1 MADQTCKPSVITQA
15 LGIQATGPRTVIVP
29 ADPIIWDEGT
39 SYEYLTL
46 VASTDFGQGYLSKKD
61 VPAGTPLT
69 NTEYWIPVAQ
79 FNAQLAQLQQQIG
92 QMNGT
97 FNAQLAQLQRQ
108 IGQMNGTISSIQDD
122 VSKNE
127 GDIEALSQKGN
138 QSILYGVCHNSN
150 NPQEWLYVASTDMK
164 SVGCMGNLPSKGTK
178 YDYSDA
184 SNLFERNG
192 ILYYPQDSHS
202 DIYATTDGETWNEGY
217 GTGFPSPLDP
227 KWLQWAPMLFED
239 ASGNVKMAIARQ
251 YNDSTLTNAIGST
264 THNFRID
271 VFDCTVADDGKITIG
286 SGYTT
291 VLGTGSH
298 IDPYIVYDPQ
308 YGYVMACKNESTCLI
323 EVYQGASLSNMSL
336 AVTTRLVGCEAPKLI
351 SGDGS
356 LTLYYEGYSLY
367 TGSGKTAGNSIPV
380 HLYFTTVLSAGGSKL
395 SYGGLSV
402 MNAPSFYRHIT
413 FIQNSEVLAKYA
425 KNHPIVPFTTD
436 ASNRIVQIHLA
447 SGANDIYPVT
457 LPFPLMFTIE
467 GAARTVTVHDATNA
481 LGSGCVGYIQIGTDN
496 AIALKNKYATCK
508 PVDGETIPCFV
519 ADTMYFRN
527 DGEE

>member
-1 MADQTCKPSVITQA
+1 MGVEMANQTCNPQLVTQA

-46 VASTDFGQGYLSKKD
+46 VASTDFGQGYVSKRD

-69 NTEYWIPVAQ
+69 NTEYWIPVASY
-79 FNAQLAQLQQQIG
+79 NAQLAQIQQDIV
-92 QMNGT
+92 QMDE
-97 FNAQLAQLQRQ
+97 
-108 IGQMNGTISSIQDD
+108 TISNVQAG
-122 VSKNE
+122 VSENE
-127 GDIEALSQKGN
+127 SAIEALSQKGN
-138 QSILYGVCHNSN
+138 QSILYGVCHNN
-150 NPQEWLYVASTDMK
+150 GNTQEWLYVASTDMK
-164 SVGCMGNLPSKGTK
+164 SIGCMGSLPSRGTK

-184 SNLFERNG
+184 SSLFERNG

-202 DIYATTDGETWNEGY
+202 DIYATTDGETWKAGY
-217 GTGFPSPLDP
+217 GIGFPSPLGPD
-227 KWLQWAPMLFED
+227 WRQWAPMLFED

-251 YNDSTLTNAIGST
+251 YNDSTITNAIGST
-264 THNFRID
+264 TYNFRID
-271 VFDCTVADDGKITIG
+271 VFDCTVGEDGRITIG
-286 SGYTT
+286 SGFNT

-308 YGYVMACKNESTCLI
+308 CGYVMACKNEASCLI
-323 EVYQGASLSNMSL
+323 EVYQGASLSNMTL

-367 TGSGKTAGNSIPV
+367 TGSGKTAGNSIPI
-380 HLYFTTVLSAGGSKL
+380 HLYFTTVLNAGGSPL

-402 MNAPSFYRHIT
+402 MNAPSFYRHVA

-425 KNHPIVPFTTD
+425 KNHHIVPFTTD
-436 ASNRIVQIHLA
+436 ASKRIVQIHLP
-447 SGANDIYPVT
+447 SDVNDIYPET
-457 LPFPLMFTIE
+457 LPFPLLFSIE
-467 GAARTVTVHDATNA
+467 GAARTVTVHDAVNA
-481 LGSGCVGYIQIGTDN
+481 LGYGCIGYIMVSTNN
-496 AIALKNKYATCK
+496 AIVLKNKYATHNG
-508 PVDGETIPCFV
+508 VDQEVIPCFV

-527 DGEE
+527 DGE

>member
-1 MADQTCKPSVITQA
+1 MANQNCNPAIITEA

-46 VASTDFGQGYLSKKD
+46 VASADFGQGYVSKKD
-61 VPAGTPLT
+61 VPSGTPLT
-69 NTEYWIPVAQ
+69 NTEYWIPVAS
-79 FNAQLAQLQQQIG
+79 FNAQLEQLQQDI
-92 QMNGT
+92 
-97 FNAQLAQLQRQ
+97 A
-108 IGQMNGTISSIQDD
+108 QMNGTISDVQDA

-138 QSILYGVCHNSN
+138 QSILYGVCHNGN
-150 NPQEWLYVASTDMK
+150 TQKWLYVASTDMK
-164 SVGCMGNLPSKGTK
+164 SVGCMGNLPSKGTN
-178 YDYSDA
+178 YDYSDGC
-184 SNLFERNG
+184 NLFERNG

-217 GTGFPSPLDP
+217 GIGFPSPLGP
-227 KWLQWAPMLFED
+227 GWRQWVPMLFED

-251 YNDSTLTNAIGST
+251 YNDSTFTNAVGAT
-264 THNFRID
+264 TYNFRID

-286 SGYTT
+286 SGFTT
-291 VLGTGSH
+291 ILGSGSH

-336 AVTTRLVGCEAPKLI
+336 VVTTRLVGCEAPKLI

-367 TGSGKTAGNSIPV
+367 TGSGKTAGNHILLQP
-380 HLYFTTVLSAGGSKL
+380 YFTTVLSVGGSAL
-395 SYGGLSV
+395 SYGGLTI
-402 MNAPSFYRHIT
+402 MNAPSSYRHVA

-425 KNHPIVPFTTD
+425 RNHPIVPFTSD
-436 ASNRIVQIHLA
+436 DSKRIAQIDINT
-447 SGANDIYPVT
+447 GTNDIYPATV
-457 LPFPLMFTIE
+457 PFPLLFLIRGQSRTIN
-467 GAARTVTVHDATNA
+467 VHEAVNA
-481 LGSGCVGYIQIGTDN
+481 LPGFCIGYIQMATNN
-496 AIALKNKYATCK
+496 AIILKNKYATCNSA
-508 PVDGETIPCFV
+508 VDGETIPCFV
-519 ADTMYFRN
+519 SDTMYFRD
-527 DGEE
+527 DGE